1 MVAYL
6 ATPMADYCDGP
17 VLAAD
22 IAEEWRRTLIGLAK
36 VRCYSPVVN
45 AQIIADFS
53 GVETSACKPQITT
66 ELRLVDLVVVPPM
79 PGWDKSSEVWCVV
92 RAALAWNVPVYVL
105 AEQAGA
111 V

>member
-1 MVAYL
+1 
-6 ATPMADYCDGP
+6 MADYCDGP

-36 VRCYSPVVN
+36 VRCYSPAVN
-45 AQIIADFS
+45 AQIIADFA
-53 GVETSACKPQITT
+53 GVDSSVCKSQITT

-79 PGWDKSSEVWCVV
+79 PGWKTSIEVWRVV
-92 RAALAWNVPVYVL
+92 RAALASNVPVYVL
-105 AEQAGA
+105 AEQAGC